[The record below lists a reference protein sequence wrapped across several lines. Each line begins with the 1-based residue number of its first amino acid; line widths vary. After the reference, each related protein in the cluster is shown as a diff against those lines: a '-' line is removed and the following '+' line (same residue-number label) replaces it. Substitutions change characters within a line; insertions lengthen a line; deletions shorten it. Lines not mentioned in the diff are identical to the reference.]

1 MAYDEKADLDQHR
14 LDVTGLMAVAQGMGL
29 PTEGYKLGL
38 DIGGGLGLHAP
49 WLQAIAQMV
58 YVTDIIDYTEVY
70 EGSLL
75 PLMLAKYKRH
85 ATPYD
90 RARTEYH
97 KVDAQSLIYR
107 DALFDFIFSVNAF
120 EHIPNP
126 RLAFQEMVRVS
137 KPGALVVLQF
147 DPLWH
152 SSQGHHLWHLNLD
165 PWAHLILS
173 PEEFYSECW
182 ARGGGDAEIHI
193 YDHETNRQPFGTF
206 RNLFEQEAKKY
217 FSITY
222 FNYWAKTSHE
232 ETSSNHENY
241 NKCRALGFSTE
252 DLLTRGVQFVGLRS

>member
-1 MAYDEKADLDQHR
+1 MAYDEKADLDQHK

-29 PTEGYKLGL
+29 PSEGYQLGL

-49 WLQAIAQMV
+49 WLQAVAQMV
-58 YVTDIIDYTEVY
+58 YVTDIIDYTAVY

-75 PLMLAKYKRH
+75 PLMLAKYERH

-90 RARTEYH
+90 KARTEYH
-97 KVDAQSLIYR
+97 RVDAQSLIYR
-107 DALFDFIFSVNAF
+107 DGLFDLIFSVNAF
-120 EHIPNP
+120 EHIPDP

-165 PWAHLILS
+165 PWAHLVLS
-173 PEEFYSECW
+173 AEDFHNEIR

-193 YDHETNRQPFGTF
+193 YDHETNRQPFSIF
-206 RNLFEQEAKKY
+206 QDLFEQEAKKY
-217 FSITY
+217 FSSTY
-222 FNYWAKTSHE
+222 FNYWAKSPDE
-232 ETSSNHENY
+232 EPNSKHPNY
-241 NKCRALGFSTE
+241 KKCRELGFRAE
-252 DLLTRGVQFVGLRS
+252 DLLTRGVQFVGVRS